1 MAKDYYKILG
11 IEKSASPETIK
22 RAYRDAV
29 KKLHPDLN
37 RGPFDKKQF
46 CDIQEAYEAIIKG
59 AEKMTSFNTSQ
70 TTGVSVYRQ
79 ESPPETLYKY
89 RDTGA
94 FTGNPG
100 PCFFTAPGQTHTVE
114 VLLNR
119 KEVQRGGILTLH
131 VPVITPCEFCGGT
144 GRTGFFACLMCGGSG
159 ETAWQIP
166 VSFSIPPGVT
176 RGTML
181 KIPFETK
188 HGKTHLLKVLID
200 VELFW

>member
-1 MAKDYYKILG
+1 MISSSVD
-11 IEKSASPETIK
+11 SPELEQV
-22 RAYRDAV
+22 RRRVLLALFVALAV
-29 KKLHPDLN
+29 AL
-37 RGPFDKKQF
+37 
-46 CDIQEAYEAIIKG
+46 
-59 AEKMTSFNTSQ
+59 
-70 TTGVSVYRQ
+70 
-79 ESPPETLYKY
+79 
-89 RDTGA
+89 
-94 FTGNPG
+94 
-100 PCFFTAPGQTHTVE
+100 HTVE